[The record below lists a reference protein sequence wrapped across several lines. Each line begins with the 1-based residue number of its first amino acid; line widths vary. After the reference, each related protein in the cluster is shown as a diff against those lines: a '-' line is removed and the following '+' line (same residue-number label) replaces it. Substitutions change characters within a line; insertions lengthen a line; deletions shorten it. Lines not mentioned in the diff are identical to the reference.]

1 MSGRTRD
8 KERSVPGRVW
18 EEYEKGISFKQSINL
33 FDTVKANEDFYVGK
47 QWEGVQSNGL
57 PTPVFNFIKRII
69 LFLVASVAADNLKIN
84 ASPLASTGQA
94 DTGTVDALCTVV
106 NDQFEAV
113 FEQVKAGK
121 LIREFMKAAAVDG
134 DSCIYSWFDPEAET
148 GQTAKGAI
156 RAELLENTRVIFG
169 NPNSRDLQGQPYIIV
184 SRRER
189 LEDVREEMKENGGDP
204 DQVRDDTDE
213 TGDRFDAMTEGKTT
227 TLLKFWKDRETGT
240 VWAVKTVNGAVVRKA
255 WNTGQK
261 LYPIVWLSWDKIPN
275 CYHGQAA
282 VTGLIPNQVFVNKMF
297 ALTMISL
304 MTTAYPKVIYDKTRI
319 ARWDSGVGK
328 AIGVNLGGGSIGDV
342 AKTIDPAAISPQ
354 VSQFIELAIS
364 VTKECMG
371 ATDAAMGSANPDN
384 TSAIIAMQK
393 ATQVPLELTRLDMH
407 QCVED
412 LGNIWKDLMRAYYG
426 TRYVVLPLTEEEKRL
441 EAMGTPV
448 PQGPRLFD
456 FGLLEQ
462 YPLSIKL
469 DVGGSAYWSEIA
481 QMNTLDNLLINKE
494 ISIVD
499 YLERVPAGYISNQ
512 QELIDTIKQRQSAM
526 MPVGPMGGS
535 IGAGGTA
542 QTMDPALVAG
552 EQTLQRKLAEQSA
565 GGLY

>member
-1 MSGRTRD
+1 MSKDTQ
-8 KERSVPGRVW
+8 KQAAPEKVW
-18 EEYEKGISFKQSINL
+18 QEYEKGISFKSGLNL
-33 FDTVKANEDFYVGK
+33 FDTVKSNEDFYIGK

-57 PTPVFNFIKRII
+57 PTPVFNFIKRIV
-69 LFLVASVAADNLKIN
+69 LFLVASVATDNLKIN
-84 ASPLASTGQA
+84 AAPLSSTAMG
-94 DTGTVDALCTVV
+94 DEKTVETLCGVV
-106 NDQFEAV
+106 KDQFEAI
-113 FEQVKAGK
+113 FEQTKAGK
-121 LIREFMKAAAVDG
+121 LIREFMRNAAVDG
-134 DSCIYSWFDPEAET
+134 DSCIYSWFDAEAET

-169 NPNSRDLQGQPYIIV
+169 NPNSRDVQGQPYIIV
-184 SRRER
+184 SKRER
-189 LEDVREEMKENGGDP
+189 LDDVKEEAKRNGGDP
-204 DQVRDDTDE
+204 DQVRDDSDQI
-213 TGDRFDAMTEGKTT
+213 GDRFDAMTDGKTT
-227 TLLKFWKDRETGT
+227 TLTKFWKEGGE
-240 VWAVKTVNGAVVRKA
+240 VWAVKTVNGAAVRKP

-261 LYPIVWLSWDKIPN
+261 LYPIVWLCWDKVPN

-328 AIGVNLGGGSIGDV
+328 AIGVNLQGGSIGDV

-371 ATDAAMGSANPDN
+371 ATDAAMGTTKPDN

-426 TRYVVLPLTEEEKRL
+426 TRYVNLPLTEEEERMKD
-441 EAMGTPV
+441 MGMPV
-448 PQGPRLFD
+448 DDSPKPFD
-456 FGLLEQ
+456 FGILEQ
-462 YPLSIKL
+462 FPLSIKL

-481 QMNTLDNLLINKE
+481 QMNTLDNLLMNGQID
-494 ISIVD
+494 IVD

-512 QELIDTIKQRQSAM
+512 QELIEALKERKAAAL
-526 MPVGPMGGS
+526 PAAGGGVG
-535 IGAGGTA
+535 IGGTA
-542 QTMDPALVAG
+542 QAMDPALIAG
-552 EQTLQRKLAEQSA
+552 EQTLQRKMAEQGA
-565 GGLY
+565 PNLY